1 MAVIQSSPIGQYP
14 ELLTHGLPG
23 CQLVQDLKTAVESS
37 SDNTELLFFFNL
49 SANYQKI
56 LKNSLT

>member
-1 MAVIQSSPIGQYP
+1 MAVIQSSSIGEYP

-23 CQLVQDLKTAVESS
+23 CQLVQYLKTAVESS
-37 SDNTELLFFFNL
+37 SGNTEILFFLNL

>member
-14 ELLTHGLPG
+14 ELLTDGLPG

-37 SDNTELLFFFNL
+37 SDNTELLFFLNL